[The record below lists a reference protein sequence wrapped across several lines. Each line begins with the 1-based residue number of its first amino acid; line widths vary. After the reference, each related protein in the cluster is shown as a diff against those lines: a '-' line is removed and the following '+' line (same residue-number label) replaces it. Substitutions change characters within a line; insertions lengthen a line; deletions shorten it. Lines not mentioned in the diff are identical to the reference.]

1 MGVGILFQAICIK
14 TPGQTDLGSFHEQ
27 RSRDDYVE
35 ASSPHGVKGL
45 RRKMLANVLQCENS
59 STRRLLEK
67 QDHQTLP
74 TMTCPSFVPS
84 LSENWGLYVLESWP
98 SLPPRVSSDKL
109 GQRFPLLTSFQV
121 TDVQP
126 HLENQCVRTLGNGG
140 GVVEDTPFCEL

>member
-74 TMTCPSFVPS
+74 TMTYPPCLRS
-84 LSENWGLYVLESWP
+84 LRTGVYMYWNLGPP
-98 SLPPRVSSDKL
+98 SLP
-109 GQRFPLLTSFQV
+109 GFHLTSWAK
-121 TDVQP
+121 DS
-126 HLENQCVRTLGNGG
+126 HC
-140 GVVEDTPFCEL
+140 